1 MQNYPVLGGL
11 QDFLWLTII
20 RYVLPCG
27 KEYSHVECRPNLW
40 IANYELM
47 EWVVI
52 LWTAELPYGM
62 EKYLVEFGIS
72 CVMQDKKAFEIKT
85 TQWSS

>member
-1 MQNYPVLGGL
+1 MVDYHKVCTT
-11 QDFLWLTII
+11 LWNEILF
-20 RYVLPCG
+20 
-27 KEYSHVECRPNLW
+27 EYMECQ
-40 IANYELM
+40 
-47 EWVVI
+47 VI

-62 EKYLVEFGIS
+62 QKYLVEFGIS